1 MARNSTERLVSSAI
15 WSREDP
21 LFPAHRQL
29 GVDPLFNIYYKCG
42 IMLILKLWK
51 FDCSVELLYCY
62 SSTWYLT
69 KLCLFPR
76 ELLCF
81 RAYGQE

>member
-1 MARNSTERLVSSAI
+1 MASAI

-42 IMLILKLWK
+42 IMLILKGWSLI
-51 FDCSVELLYCY
+51 DSLNCCTVTVVPHMTLS
-62 SSTWYLT
+62 
-69 KLCLFPR
+69 FPS
-76 ELLCF
+76 
-81 RAYGQE
+81 